1 MRKWL
6 VSVLM
11 TALLLLPGCGEREKR
26 LETGFEAFREAVTLA
41 ESITAR
47 AELTVSSGATAADYV
62 MRLSYD
68 GQRLDMTL
76 EEPELLA
83 GVTASVLKG
92 ETELMYGG
100 VRLGAGPIDAD
111 GLTPVS
117 ALPAILE
124 AMESGYVELLWWEGD
139 YMAARLHIGDTS
151 VLTLWL
157 EGESL
162 TPVTAEIAS
171 GGLTVMTCSFN
182 EWVLIKPSP

>member
-1 MRKWL
+1 MRKFL
-6 VSVLM
+6 ISVLM
-11 TALLLLPGCGEREKR
+11 IALLLLPGCGEREKK

-41 ESITAR
+41 ESITAA
-47 AELTVSSGATAADYV
+47 AELTVSSGQTAADYAIA
-62 MRLSYD
+62 LSYD
-68 GQRLDMTL
+68 GRRVDMTL
-76 EEPELLA
+76 LEPELLA
-83 GVTASVLKG
+83 GVTASVEKG
-92 ETELMYGG
+92 ETELSYGS

-157 EGESL
+157 EGDTL

-171 GGLTVMTCSFN
+171 GGLTVMTCKFTA
-182 EWVLIKPSP
+182 WTIR